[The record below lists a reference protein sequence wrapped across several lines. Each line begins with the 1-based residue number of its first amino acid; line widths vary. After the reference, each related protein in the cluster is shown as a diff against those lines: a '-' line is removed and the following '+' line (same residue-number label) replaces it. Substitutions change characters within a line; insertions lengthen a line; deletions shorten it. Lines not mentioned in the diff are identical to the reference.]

1 MRKWGVVVTS
11 FYALALVGLF
21 SPLAFRLMGLRVT
34 ESWYRQWGYWL
45 FLAPFVGGEAL
56 LLLLTV
62 DTSQRRLRPR
72 TSLLLSVALSA
83 LLLALLTLAAVSAL
97 GAASWGDRS
106 DLLWGTWLGLLG
118 SWGAL
123 WIAWGVAFYRVY
135 RDRGMPVDRAVS
147 WLLRGSVV
155 ELLVAVPCH
164 VWVRRRDECSA
175 PMVTGFGITTGIAV
189 MLLSFGPGVLFLVQ
203 KRLNGYRR

>member
-1 MRKWGVVVTS
+1 MRKWGVVVTL

-21 SPLAFRLMGLRVT
+21 SPLAFRLIGLRDA
-34 ESWYRQWGYWL
+34 EPWYRQWGYWP
-45 FLAPFVGGEAL
+45 FLALLLGGEAL

-97 GAASWGDRS
+97 AAAAWGDRH
-106 DLLWGTWLGLLG
+106 LLWGTWLGFFG
-118 SWGAL
+118 WWGAL

-175 PMVTGFGITTGIAV
+175 PMVTGFGIATGIAV
-189 MLLSFGPGVLFLVQ
+189 MLLSFGPGVLFLVK
-203 KRLNGYRR
+203 KRLDGYRR